1 MSAENPQNNRT
12 IDHKP
17 HAAFFRQ
24 SGWLMLTAVVG
35 GALTYGVHF
44 LNKVIDSAQYD
55 AFGLLLSLVAC
66 LPVAPLQMVFTQQ
79 TALALNQG
87 RERQLADIMRKGFW
101 GILIL
106 SLGVAALVFCFQDRI
121 VSGWRLPGAIS
132 LWVTVLLVPLSLW
145 LPLASGVL
153 QGRQDFFWLG
163 WSSILGG
170 GGRLA
175 GAVVLVLAFHLG
187 ALGMMLGVLVG
198 ALLSVLIAIWRTR
211 DLWMLPVEGFFL
223 GDLFKQSF
231 PLVLGFGASQF
242 LFTSDTMFAKHYF
255 SNEQMKPY
263 IIAGT
268 LARALLWLV
277 MPLAAVMFPKLVQV
291 RSDKA
296 KLFGLVVLGTAIL
309 SICGA
314 ASMWVLGPY
323 LVRFV
328 ANPGD
333 VQATVALI
341 PWYAGAM
348 VPLAMANVLVNDLMA
363 RSKFQVVPFMV
374 ALAGGYCLVL
384 PAMLSHYPGHIEL
397 VLQILGGFNLA
408 LLAICALFNRLAA

>member
-1 MSAENPQNNRT
+1 
-12 IDHKP
+12 
-17 HAAFFRQ
+17 
-24 SGWLMLTAVVG
+24 MLTAVVG

-211 DLWMLPVEGFFL
+211 DLWMLPVESFFL

-277 MPLAAVMFPKLVQV
+277 MPLASVMFPKLVQV

-296 KLFGLVVLGTAIL
+296 KLFGMVVLGTAIL

-348 VPLAMANVLVNDLMA
+348 VPLAMANVLVNDLLA

-374 ALAGGYCLVL
+374 ALAGVYCVVL
-384 PAMLSHYPGHIEL
+384 PEMLSHYPGHIEL